1 MKKALKL
8 TLVVVCTMISTSLFA
23 QKFGRINSQEIV
35 TSMNEF
41 KEAQTQI
48 QAYAKD
54 LDAQLETIGVE
65 FNTKLQE
72 FQQSADTLG
81 DAMRQ
86 SSTTSRPVIRSSS
99 RWQAATCRR
108 SRWSFCSPYSR
119 SVSMPSRR

>member
-54 LDAQLETIGVE
+54 LDAQLETIFVMGQGVWRY
-65 FNTKLQE
+65 L
-72 FQQSADTLG
+72 SA
-81 DAMRQ
+81 
-86 SSTTSRPVIRSSS
+86 
-99 RWQAATCRR
+99 
-108 SRWSFCSPYSR
+108 
-119 SVSMPSRR
+119 